1 MKKMKSEGV
10 EAGKEVLVLLLR
22 LYAMS
27 GEVEKAEVVLGLVE
41 RLGEEGGGKGG
52 WVSKGVVGEL
62 VKMYAKAG
70 MKEKGVEVGSRLLKE
85 RVGKLEG
92 EGNE

>member
-22 LYAMS
+22 LYAVL
-27 GEVEKAEVVLGLVE
+27 GEIEKAEVVLGLIE
-41 RLGEEGGGKGG
+41 RLGEKGGKGG

-62 VKMYAKAG
+62 VKMYTNAG
-70 MKEKGVEVGSRLLKE
+70 MKEKGFEVGSRLLKE
-85 RVGKLEG
+85 REINGG
-92 EGNE
+92 R